1 MILNF
6 ILTFNLQISLME
18 QFEGITYFISAI
30 LASILL
36 ALSVYAYKKKYVKK
50 ILYAVFAFVFFALY
64 LFFEGLENFYP
75 FLETYSVIDLF
86 VASLTT
92 VVLIFFFLAISKK

>member
-1 MILNF
+1 LHF
-6 ILTFNLQISLME
+6 IFAFNLQIFLFE
-18 QFEGITYFISAI
+18 QLEGITYLISAM

-50 ILYAVFAFVFFALY
+50 ILYAVFAFAFFALY
-64 LFFEGLENFYP
+64 LLFEGLENFYP
-75 FLETYSVIDLF
+75 FLETFSGIDLF

-92 VVLIFFFLAISKK
+92 VVLIFFFLAIIKK

>member
-6 ILTFNLQISLME
+6 ILNFNLQISLFE
-18 QFEGITYFISAI
+18 QFEGITYLISTI
-30 LASILL
+30 LAGTLL

-75 FLETYSVIDLF
+75 FLETFSALDLF

-92 VVLIFFFLAISKK
+92 VVLIFFFLAIIKK

>member
-6 ILTFNLQISLME
+6 ILTFNLQISLFE
-18 QFEGITYFISAI
+18 QFEGITYLISTI
-30 LASILL
+30 LASTLL

-75 FLETYSVIDLF
+75 FLETFSELDLF

-92 VVLIFFFLAISKK
+92 VVLIFFFLAIIKK

>member
-6 ILTFNLQISLME
+6 ILTFNLQISLFE
-18 QFEGITYFISAI
+18 QFEGITYFISTI
-30 LASILL
+30 LASTLL

-75 FLETYSVIDLF
+75 FLETFTGVDLF

-92 VVLIFFFLAISKK
+92 VVLIFFFFAIIKK